1 MAFLPPNRGA
11 NADPNLLV
19 GPETHDD
26 AGVYRVSD
34 ELALVQTLDII
45 TPIVDDPR
53 RFGRVAAAN
62 SFSDVWAMGGKAL
75 TAMNIACFPFDAV
88 PPDVLGT
95 ILAGGSEIIAAAG
108 AAMVGG
114 HTIEDDTLK
123 YGLSVTGTVDP
134 RKMIVNTMAKAGD
147 VLVLTKAIGTGIVN
161 TAAKKGK
168 AADDSPELIA
178 AIASMEGLN
187 RDASEAA
194 VAAGVRAGTDV
205 TGFGLV
211 GHAMNIARGSD
222 VSIAFEAEKIPLLP
236 GTLAFAKKGICT
248 GGARSNAKHYAA
260 EVEVREDYADVAW
273 DPQTS
278 GGLLLAIPEAKL
290 DLLLAELAKRD
301 VAVRAV
307 IGRVTARGAKR
318 ITVR

>member
-11 NADPNLLV
+11 DADPNLLV

-26 AGVYRVSD
+26 AGVYRLSD
-34 ELALVQTLDII
+34 DLALVQTLDII

-53 RFGRVAAAN
+53 GFGRVAAAN

-88 PPDVLGT
+88 PPEVLGT

-114 HTIEDDTLK
+114 HTVEDDTLK

-178 AIASMEGLN
+178 AIASMEELN

-205 TGFGLV
+205 TGFGLI

-222 VSIAFEAEKIPLLP
+222 VSIEFEAEKIPLLP

-248 GGARSNAKHYAA
+248 GGARSNAKHFAA
-260 EVEVREDYADVAW
+260 EVVIREDFADVVW

-290 DLLLAELAKRD
+290 DTLLGELAKRG